1 MVGAMLKLSV
11 PTLLAAELVL
21 ALLVIQV
28 MEKCASPSSALLALL
43 VKVQSVLRTLTLMAT
58 QTLN

>member
-11 PTLLAAELVL
+11 PTLLVAELVL
-21 ALLVIQV
+21 ASLVILV
-28 MEKCASPSSALLALL
+28 MDKSAWCSSALLALP
-43 VKVQSVLRTLTLMAT
+43 VKVQTVLQTLTLMAT